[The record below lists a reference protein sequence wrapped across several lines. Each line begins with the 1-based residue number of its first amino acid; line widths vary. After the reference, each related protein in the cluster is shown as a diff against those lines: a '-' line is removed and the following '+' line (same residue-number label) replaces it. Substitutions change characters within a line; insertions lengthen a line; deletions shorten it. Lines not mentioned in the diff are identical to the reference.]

1 MAKNKADRL
10 KGASF
15 TKKTSQ
21 KEGTNVDEESS
32 EEEGTTFIWKLS
44 RIGFILI
51 YYFISLFFCT

>member
-15 TKKTSQ
+15 TKKMSQ

-32 EEEGTTFIWKLS
+32 EEES
-44 RIGFILI
+44 MVILADKDLGQND
-51 YYFISLFFCT
+51 YTNLLV